1 MFGRNRQYSWD
12 TTSPAYEAPQPRN
25 IHLVSEDDRI
35 MIEEE
40 RPIASYYPERV
51 SAPVHKNHHPRKHVH
66 FVEHKEKVA
75 ESFDSFGNHKVYKEN
90 VDSEADG
97 FIQLSLLASAFLGE
111 RNGLCVFNV
120 PAIRL
125 GFRRNT
131 IKCKESRIRKQPIE
145 APSNVKGVV
154 FYCKTS
160 ITSIDE
166 RKGWNSSIGLC
177 QCEKDDWL
185 SLQDGFWSSSMSPY
199 ERKYV
204 DVKFGGKAEA
214 GHLQKAVTAQ
224 S

>member
-97 FIQLSLLASAFLGE
+97 FIQRKHKNFELSKT
-111 RNGLCVFNV
+111 NTFNS
-120 PAIRL
+120 
-125 GFRRNT
+125 FN
-131 IKCKESRIRKQPIE
+131 
-145 APSNVKGVV
+145 
-154 FYCKTS
+154 Y
-160 ITSIDE
+160 
-166 RKGWNSSIGLC
+166 
-177 QCEKDDWL
+177 
-185 SLQDGFWSSSMSPY
+185 
-199 ERKYV
+199 
-204 DVKFGGKAEA
+204 
-214 GHLQKAVTAQ
+214 
-224 S
+224 